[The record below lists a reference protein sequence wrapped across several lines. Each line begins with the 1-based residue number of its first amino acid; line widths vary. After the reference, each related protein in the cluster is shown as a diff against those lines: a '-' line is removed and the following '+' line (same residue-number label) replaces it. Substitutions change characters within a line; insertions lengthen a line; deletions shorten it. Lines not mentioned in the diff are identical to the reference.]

1 MQTLN
6 GFIKVHRKLIQW
18 GWYQDHVVKDLFLHL
33 LLTASFKESEWMGR
47 TIQKGQLIT
56 SYGNLANE
64 LGFSVQQIRTAVN
77 KLKSTGEITTQSTNR
92 FTIITVVNWGKYQVF
107 EWDETS
113 ETTSTPTI
121 NQQTDN
127 KQATNK
133 QQHRKKDKNE
143 KNVENGKNKK
153 KEGADAP
160 VAVYYLLD
168 AKLDQAI
175 RDFINFRKKIKAP
188 MTERAIDLMMRK
200 LDGMTQDNNEKIA
213 ILEQSIMNGWKSV
226 YPLKQEDRQKE
237 KSFYE
242 ITQEIAAE
250 EGDELF

>member
-6 GFIKVHRKLIQW
+6 GFIKVHRKIIQW

-47 TIQKGQLIT
+47 TIQKGQVIT
-56 SYGNLANE
+56 SNKHLAEE
-64 LGFSVQQIRTAVN
+64 LGFSVQQIRTALN

-92 FTIITVVNWGKYQVF
+92 FTIITIVNWGKYQVF

-160 VAVYYLLD
+160 VAVYCLLD
-168 AKLDQAI
+168 EKLDQAI